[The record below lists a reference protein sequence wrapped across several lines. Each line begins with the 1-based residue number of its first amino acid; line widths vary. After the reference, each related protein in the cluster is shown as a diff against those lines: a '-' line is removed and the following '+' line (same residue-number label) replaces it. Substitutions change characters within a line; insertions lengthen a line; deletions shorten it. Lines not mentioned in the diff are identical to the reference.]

1 MDAGGAVD
9 AEGVVVGAVV
19 GTGTGAGAGAGAG
32 KGRPNTKRLG
42 AGGGG
47 TYARIHIHIAT
58 VGSVC
63 FVLLTQSK
71 MTIIFTGE

>member
-9 AEGVVVGAVV
+9 AEGVVMGAVV
-19 GTGTGAGAGAGAG
+19 GTGAGAGAGVSAG
-32 KGRPNTKRLG
+32 AG
-42 AGGGG
+42 AGPGGGG